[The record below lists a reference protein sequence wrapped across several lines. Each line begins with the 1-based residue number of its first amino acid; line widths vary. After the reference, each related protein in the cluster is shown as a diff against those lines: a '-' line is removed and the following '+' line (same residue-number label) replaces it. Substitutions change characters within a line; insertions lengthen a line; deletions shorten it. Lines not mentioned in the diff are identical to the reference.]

1 MGGRGPYLTLGLL
14 LLEDND
20 LLGLLL
26 VARVTAATALLALV
40 LAGLGTDGGRALRVT
55 GVAALLLA
63 LLALLDYD
71 DDGLLLKRAS

>member
-1 MGGRGPYLTLGLL
+1 ML

-40 LAGLGTDGGRALRVT
+40 LAGLDTDGGRALRVT